1 MEAIAQVSGEV
12 DSVVSLEGTTREI
25 ALEGVIAEARARAV
39 EAGADAATVA
49 LAEIEETPLAYL
61 PGNAVRVAAKVIGE
75 LRA

>member
-1 MEAIAQVSGEV
+1 M
-12 DSVVSLEGTTREI
+12 VSLEGTTREI
-25 ALEGVIAEARARAV
+25 ALESVVAEARARAV
-39 EAGADAATVA
+39 EAGAAAETVT